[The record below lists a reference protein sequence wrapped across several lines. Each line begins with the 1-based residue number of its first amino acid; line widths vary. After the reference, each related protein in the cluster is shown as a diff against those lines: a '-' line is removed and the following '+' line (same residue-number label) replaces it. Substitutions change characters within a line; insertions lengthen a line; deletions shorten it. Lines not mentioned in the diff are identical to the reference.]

1 MSYRNFTETEIKA
14 INRFSL
20 HLFSLYRVEMRDWKI
35 NNDGDLTI
43 KLIYETSQY
52 NFSDNIY
59 VSRKNRMTLKNIVKE
74 FRNDCN
80 YHISKLTNPFEEE
93 DYDVNN
99 DPMYWEGDDSLGNSD
114 YDIYKE

>member
-20 HLFSLYRVEMRDWKI
+20 HLFQLYRVDMKKWKI

-43 KLIYETSQY
+43 NLNYETSQY
-52 NFSDNIY
+52 KFSDNIY
-59 VSRKNRMTLKNIVKE
+59 VSRKNRMQLKQIVKE
-74 FRNDCN
+74 FRQDCDN
-80 YHISKLTNPFEEE
+80 HIAKLTNPFEEDYNE
-93 DYDVNN
+93 DN
-99 DPMYWEGDDSLGNSD
+99 DPMYWEGDDLGNSD